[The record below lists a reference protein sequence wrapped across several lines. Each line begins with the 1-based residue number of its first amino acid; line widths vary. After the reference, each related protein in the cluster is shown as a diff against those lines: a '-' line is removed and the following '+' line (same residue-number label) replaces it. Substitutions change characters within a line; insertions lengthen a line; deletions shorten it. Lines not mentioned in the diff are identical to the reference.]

1 MTPLLEGVVQL
12 FVYGGVLVTHCKTNY
27 KEVDVSLN
35 VLDLMAVL
43 EGVAGEEMVDT
54 MLYVVGPVEDPRFSW
69 EGMKIGMVGRLCY

>member
-1 MTPLLEGVVQL
+1 M